1 MLHIYQLEATKLVS
15 DIAHLKE
22 KIHHLRTTLS
32 RVEPSILNQR
42 NTFQQ
47 ISSLEVNHT
56 RWHGEEKIK
65 MFAKYDIYL
74 KKLQTYIVE
83 LEEQRELLHE
93 ELKRAEISLYNA
105 LQKQQYMQ
113 NKILSLKNN

>member
-32 RVEPSILNQR
+32 RVESSILNQR

-47 ISSLEVNHT
+47 ISSLEVNPT
-56 RWHGEEKIK
+56 LWHGEEKIK